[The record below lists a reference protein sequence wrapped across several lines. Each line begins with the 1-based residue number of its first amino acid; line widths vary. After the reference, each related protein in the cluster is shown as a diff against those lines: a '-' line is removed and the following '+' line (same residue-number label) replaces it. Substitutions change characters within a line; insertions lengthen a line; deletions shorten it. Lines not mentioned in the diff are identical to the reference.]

1 MKMRLVWLVAV
12 VAVLLTCGQALAG
25 GVGLSFFSGVGGE
38 TVCMLAN
45 TTGVAVTGLHI
56 EFDRDVTLA
65 NKVEFGGYL
74 PALGGASGATFDF
87 NGGGLVAGGV
97 VELDWTPAE
106 AKPTLIMWMNGPRPV
121 GTPYFTTIDKLGWLL
136 AQGIVG
142 VRQADPAKLQAAMTQ
157 FFTDNAVFFGGLSQ
171 ALGMD
176 LQQTLLPVIMN
187 SPAEA
192 IQNFFNTMIGMLGVT
207 DLQGL
212 LQSQVNLSA
221 LLNLLGL

>member
-1 MKMRLVWLVAV
+1 MKMRFVWLVAAVALFV
-12 VAVLLTCGQALAG
+12 VGGQALAG
-25 GVGLSFFSGVGGE
+25 GVGLSFFPAAGGV
-38 TVCMLAN
+38 TVCMVQN

-56 EFDRDVTLA
+56 EFDRDVTIV
-65 NKVEFGGYL
+65 NKVEFGGYM
-74 PALGGASGATFDF
+74 PALGPLSGTTFDF
-87 NGGGLVAGGV
+87 NGGQLLGSGA
-97 VELDWTPAE
+97 VELDWKPAD
-106 AKPTLIMWMNGPRPV
+106 AKPILVMWMNGDRPV

-142 VRQADPAKLQAAMTQ
+142 VRQADPARLQAALTQ
-157 FFTDNAVFFGGLSQ
+157 FFTDNAAFFGQLSQ

-212 LQSQVNLSA
+212 LQGQVNMSA

>member
-1 MKMRLVWLVAV
+1 MKMRVVWLVAV
-12 VAVLLTCGQALAG
+12 VALFVSCGQVLAG
-25 GVGLSFFSGVGGE
+25 GVGLSFFSGEGGV
-38 TVCMLAN
+38 TVCMLEN

-56 EFDRDVTLA
+56 EFDRDVTLV

-74 PALGGASGATFDF
+74 PALGGASGTTFDF
-87 NGGGLVAGGV
+87 NGGQLVAGGAL
-97 VELDWTPAE
+97 ELDWTPAD
-106 AKPTLIMWMNGPRPV
+106 ATPTLIMWMSGARPV

-142 VRQADPAKLQAAMTQ
+142 VRQADPARLQAAMTQ
-157 FFTDNAVFFGGLSQ
+157 FFTDNAEFFGGLSQ